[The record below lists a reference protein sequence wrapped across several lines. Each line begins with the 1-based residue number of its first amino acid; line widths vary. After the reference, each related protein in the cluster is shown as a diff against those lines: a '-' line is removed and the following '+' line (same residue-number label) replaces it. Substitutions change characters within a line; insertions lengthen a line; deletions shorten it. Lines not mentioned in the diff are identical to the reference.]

1 MLPQALTHQGD
12 GIRKSRQGFR
22 VPGGSTKGNGLPGAQ
37 DMGGEGDP
45 GEQTKEDGSSTSNG
59 QVRPLTLGLDSQV
72 LSRMPRRLTVLS
84 VESGESAEVGDD
96 GLRTWRPVG
105 PPSPGP

>member
-1 MLPQALTHQGD
+1 MGYDTEAIAILLKQTRNRDIRWAAVDLSSD
-12 GIRKSRQGFR
+12 GI
-22 VPGGSTKGNGLPGAQ
+22 PGGWAIQ
-37 DMGGEGDP
+37 DG
-45 GEQTKEDGSSTSNG
+45 KFN
-59 QVRPLTLGLDSQV
+59 LL
-72 LSRMPRRLTVLS
+72 LSLMPRRLTVLS